1 MPLELKRRFIDY
13 FKNFNYEKLGS
24 LIALAAL
31 FIISGIANPIF
42 FRPLNIMNILRQ
54 ISYVGTIALGMTFV
68 IISGGI
74 DLSVGSLMA
83 LLGGIMI
90 IVINQFGGNVLAIL
104 IAMVV
109 GAGLSV
115 VLGFGTGLLI
125 TKGKIAPFIATLG
138 TMAIYRSLVLY
149 FANGGEYRSIS
160 SIYPKIGGGKIPLGE
175 SFFIPTPV
183 IIFFVYAIICHIIL
197 DKTRFGRYVYAI
209 GSNESAA
216 IYSAIKVD
224 RVKTMT
230 YMIVGFSVFLT
241 SLMLSSRMNSVSSTS
256 AGLGFELDAIAA
268 VVIGGTS
275 MKGGRGWIWGTVF
288 GAIILGIINNMLNL
302 LNVSPYLQGAVKGLV
317 IIGAVL
323 IQRKRS

>member
-1 MPLELKRRFIDY
+1 MPLESKRRFIDY

>member
-1 MPLELKRRFIDY
+1 MPLESKRRFIDY

-115 VLGFGTGLLI
+115 VLGLGTGLLI
-125 TKGKIAPFIATLG
+125 TKGKIAAIDTPERLKRTFEETQSVEVSFDGFIDDRLIRESNLVKKTEKLGDKLKLYTDNPDKLIKYLIRIAQQKDAT
-138 TMAIYRSLVLY
+138 
-149 FANGGEYRSIS
+149 F
-160 SIYPKIGGGKIPLGE
+160 
-175 SFFIPTPV
+175 
-183 IIFFVYAIICHIIL
+183 
-197 DKTRFGRYVYAI
+197 
-209 GSNESAA
+209 
-216 IYSAIKVD
+216 
-224 RVKTMT
+224 
-230 YMIVGFSVFLT
+230 
-241 SLMLSSRMNSVSSTS
+241 
-256 AGLGFELDAIAA
+256 
-268 VVIGGTS
+268 TS
-275 MKGGRGWIWGTVF
+275 MRICGASLEDVF
-288 GAIILGIINNMLNL
+288 
-302 LNVSPYLQGAVKGLV
+302 VKLTESKDY
-317 IIGAVL
+317 AN
-323 IQRKRS
+323 

>member
-1 MPLELKRRFIDY
+1 MPQESKKGFIDY
-13 FKNFNYEKLGS
+13 LKNINYEKYGS
-24 LIALAAL
+24 LIALIVL
-31 FIISGIANPIF
+31 FIIAGIANPIF

-74 DLSVGSLMA
+74 DLSVGSMMA
-83 LLGGIMI
+83 LIGGIMI
-90 IVINQFGGNVLAIL
+90 IVINQFGGNVLAIIL
-104 IAMVV
+104 AIIF
-109 GAGLSV
+109 GAALSV
-115 VLGFGTGLLI
+115 GLGLGTGLI
-125 TKGKIAPFIATLG
+125 VTKGKIAPFIATLG

-160 SIYPKIGGGKIPLGE
+160 SIYPKIGGGKIPLGD

-183 IIFFVYAIICHIIL
+183 IIFFVYAILCHIIL
-197 DKTRFGRYVYAI
+197 EKTRFGRYVYAI

-224 RVKTMT
+224 RVKIIT
-230 YMIVGFSVFLT
+230 YIIVAFSVFLT

-323 IQRKRS
+323 IQRKRT